1 MTVSPMSSDLAGE
14 SVLEEGSVNGFIK
27 TVLELEDEMSGSLL
41 LLWALSDSW
50 CSFLVNRKT
59 MVTFGSSPEI
69 LL

>member
-14 SVLEEGSVNGFIK
+14 SVLEEGSVNGFSK

-41 LLWALSDSW
+41 LLGALSDSW

-59 MVTFGSSPEI
+59 MVTFGSPPEI